1 MGTCFTCSVSTK
13 WDDDHNLALSW
24 WVSQVH
30 DPMGCTTRFNQCSLV
45 PPIHASA
52 VKTWKVKVYSLSRE
66 SRHRD
71 IVIAQD
77 FFKTL
82 DAFLQAKKST
92 LAY

>member
-1 MGTCFTCSVSTK
+1 M
-13 WDDDHNLALSW
+13 
-24 WVSQVH
+24 
-30 DPMGCTTRFNQCSLV
+30 P
-45 PPIHASA
+45 A
-52 VKTWKVKVYSLSRE
+52 VKAWKVKVYSLSRE
-66 SRHRD
+66 GRHRD